1 MASFVACG
9 NNDQETTLLFN
20 NISGSPGFLNSGL
33 SGADLA
39 KLALGNSEEAQVWV
53 AQRALTNDV
62 VFGFYYQHTSSAT
75 ATKFFSWQAGGTD
88 VAFNLYLTATGNINI
103 FDSSDSIVAV
113 GSGAPLSDTNWHYIE
128 FVFDQATS
136 TTGTLTVY
144 VDGSSAVSTSGQNFT
159 TTGNANKARWFGAT
173 GRNFGA
179 WYCLESGTGT
189 SDFLG
194 DFEVRTLQGDGN
206 TNGGDAWDVGTWAN
220 VSQTPYN
227 GSNVAEFTQNAALS
241 NYREDQGGTRAGP
254 NGVSGIGTI
263 YGITYCTI
271 ADRGGGSGAGDQK
284 DLLGGNSV
292 DGTTNLLSMGLST
305 SPELYTIGSESAS
318 VVPTGSEYSRIGFAH
333 NGARD
338 MIIFEAWSSLLYAP
352 ATGNVTVPVTGVA
365 GTGNVGSVTVAT
377 DQVIA
382 VPIGSTLNLQ
392 SVGLVG
398 TVTATTDQVISVTGL
413 EATGQVGSVNVAL
426 GATVP
431 VTGLEATGGV
441 GSVTVITD
449 QVIAV
454 TGLEATGQ
462 VGTVTVSIPV
472 DVPVT
477 GLEATGQVGTVDVTF
492 GITVPVT
499 GLEATGNVG
508 SVNVTTDQVI
518 AVTGQEATGEVGSVT
533 VLAGII
539 VPVTG
544 LEATGNV
551 GTATA
556 LPDTNVSVTGLEAT
570 GEVGSV
576 AVLPD
581 TNVAVTGLEATGA
594 VGTVTVLLDIVVPV
608 TGLEATGF
616 VGTATAITDQ
626 VIAVTGLEASGNVG
640 TVTITADGLT
650 VVTGLQVTGQ
660 VGSVTVNTGDTI
672 VFVTGLEADG
682 EIGDAFGLARHVP
695 SQDPNW
701 VEIRP

>member
-1 MASFVACG
+1 
-9 NNDQETTLLFN
+9 LLFN
-20 NISGSPGFLNSGL
+20 STAGTPLFENVNLN
-33 SGADLA
+33 GADLA
-39 KLALGNSEEAQVWV
+39 ALNLQSSVSNCQVWV

-62 VFGFYYQHTSSAT
+62 VFGFYFKTGAPTGGGTRKIFSWEAGATDKAFTLQHNNDGTLSILDNADATVATGT
-75 ATKFFSWQAGGTD
+75 ATPFS
-88 VAFNLYLTATGNINI
+88 
-103 FDSSDSIVAV
+103 
-113 GSGAPLSDTNWHYIE
+113 TNTWHLIE
-128 FVFDQATS
+128 FIFDQATS
-136 TTGTLTVY
+136 TTGTVTVY
-144 VDGSSAVSTSGQNFT
+144 VDGSSVVSTSGQNFT
-159 TTGNANKARWFGAT
+159 TTGNANKLRWEGPQ
-173 GRNFGA
+173 RVGA
-179 WYCLESGTGT
+179 WYCLENGTGV

-206 TNGGDAWDVGTWAN
+206 TNGGDAWDSGTWAN
-220 VSQTPYN
+220 VSETPYN
-227 GSNVAEFTQNAALS
+227 GSNIASFTQNAALS

-292 DGTTNLLSMGLST
+292 DGTTNLLSMGLTT

-318 VVPTGSEYSRIGFAH
+318 VVPTSSEYSRIGFAH

-338 MIIFEAWSSLLYAP
+338 MNIFEAWSSLLYAP

-398 TVTATTDQVISVTGL
+398 TVTVTTDQVIAVTGL

-441 GSVTVITD
+441 GSVTVTTD

-462 VGTVTVSIPV
+462 VGTVAVSIPV

-556 LPDTNVSVTGLEAT
+556 LSDTNVSVTGLEAT

-608 TGLEATGF
+608 TGLEASGNVGTVTVTADGLTVVTGLEATGF

-626 VIAVTGLEASGNVG
+626 VIAVTGLQA
-640 TVTITADGLT
+640 
-650 VVTGLQVTGQ
+650 TGQ
-660 VGSVTVNTGDTI
+660 VGSVTVDTADTI
-672 VFVTGLEADG
+672 IFVTGLEADG

>member
-1 MASFVACG
+1 MADLKACG
-9 NNDQETTLLFN
+9 NNDLETFLLFN
-20 NISGSPGFLNSGL
+20 NTAGSPVFTNTGLN
-33 SGADLA
+33 GADLA
-39 KLALGNSEEAQVWV
+39 AITLASSDQAQVYMGPG
-53 AQRALTNDV
+53 APTNDV
-62 VFGFYYQHTSSAT
+62 VFGFYYKQSLLS
-75 ATKFFSWQAGGTD
+75 ATKFFSWEATNTD
-88 VAFNLYLTATGNINI
+88 VAFSLYLDNSGNVDIYDN
-103 FDSSDSIVAV
+103 SDTVVAN
-113 GSGAPLSDTNWHYIE
+113 GSGTPLSDTDWHLIE
-128 FVFDQATS
+128 FVLDQATS

-144 VDGSSAVSTSGQNFT
+144 VDGVSAVSTSSQNFT
-159 TTGNANKARWFGAT
+159 TTGNANKARWHGPT
-173 GRNFGA
+173 SGTRTIGA
-179 WYCLESGTGT
+179 WYCFYNSTAGV
-189 SDFLG
+189 SDFIG

-206 TNGGDAWDVGTWAN
+206 TTGGNAWDSGTWAN
-220 VSQTPYN
+220 VSETPYN
-227 GSNVAEFTQNAALS
+227 GSNTASFTQNAALS
-241 NYREDQGGTRAGP
+241 NYREDQGGSRAGP

-271 ADRGGGSGAGDQK
+271 ADRGGGSGAGNQK

-292 DGTTNLLSMGLST
+292 DGTTNLLSMNLST
-305 SPELYTIGSESAS
+305 SPTLYTVASESAS
-318 VVPTGSEYSRIGFAH
+318 VVPTASEYSRIGFAH

-338 MIIFEAWSSLLYAP
+338 MNIFEAWSSLLYAP
-352 ATGNVTVPVTGVA
+352 SSGSVTVPVTGVA

-382 VPIGSTLNLQ
+382 VTGLQ
-392 SVGLVG
+392 ATGNVG
-398 TVTATTDQVISVTGL
+398 TVTVVTDQVIAVTGL

-441 GSVTVITD
+441 GSVTVATD

-462 VGTVTVSIPV
+462 VGTVAVSIPV
-472 DVPVT
+472 DVAVT

-518 AVTGQEATGEVGSVT
+518 AVTGQEATGELGTVT

-544 LEATGNV
+544 LEAIGNV

-556 LPDTNVSVTGLEAT
+556 LPDTNVSVTGLQAT
-570 GEVGSV
+570 GEVGTAIVSGDID
-576 AVLPD
+576 VL
-581 TNVAVTGLEATGA
+581 VTGLEATGS
-594 VGTVTVLLDIVVPV
+594 VGTVTVLLDIVVSVTGLEANGNVGTVTVTADGLTVV

-626 VIAVTGLEASGNVG
+626 VIAVTGLQA
-640 TVTITADGLT
+640 
-650 VVTGLQVTGQ
+650 TGQ
-660 VGSVTVNTGDTI
+660 VGSVTVDTGDTI
-672 VFVTGLEADG
+672 IFVTGLEADG
-682 EIGDAFGLARHVP
+682 EIGDAFGLGVHVP
-695 SQDPNW
+695 SQNPNW